1 MTSGGKIGRYFFPK
15 DMISARNFRVRNFSA
30 TSRIQKKYDLVVIGG
45 GPGGYVGAIKAAQLG
60 LVTAIVEGRGKLG
73 GTCLNVG
80 CIPSKSLLHNSHYYH
95 VAKKE
100 FQARG
105 IEMDNLKV
113 NLGKMM
119 EQKTKSILG
128 LTAGVEMLM
137 KKNKIDY
144 FKGWAT
150 LEGNGKVQIKGT
162 EGEKDQSLD
171 TKNVMIATGSEISP
185 FPGIEIDEKQIVSST
200 GALSLEKIPEKMI
213 VIGGGVIGLELGS
226 VWERLGAQVT
236 VVEFNKAIGAG
247 MDAELGKAFEKIL
260 KKQGLNFKLS
270 TKVISAK
277 KNGNGKVDV
286 IVEAAKGGK
295 QETVMHN

>member
-1 MTSGGKIGRYFFPK
+1 MFRVN
-15 DMISARNFRVRNFSA
+15 RFRVRNFSA
-30 TSRIQKKYDLVVIGG
+30 TTTIEKNYDLVVIGG

-80 CIPSKSLLHNSHYYH
+80 CIPSKSLLHNSHYFH
-95 VAKKE
+95 VAEKE
-100 FQARG
+100 FKARG

-113 NLGKMM
+113 NLAQMM
-119 EQKTKSILG
+119 EQKNKSVNS

-144 FKGWAT
+144 FKGWGT
-150 LEGNGKVQIKGT
+150 LEGNGKIQVKGT
-162 EGEKDQSLD
+162 EGEKDVTLD
-171 TKNVMIATGSEISP
+171 TKNVMIATGSDISG

-226 VWERLGAQVT
+226 VWNRLGAEVT
-236 VVEFNKAIGAG
+236 VVEFNKSIGAG
-247 MDAELGKAFEKIL
+247 MDGELGKAFEKTL
-260 KKQGLNFKLS
+260 KKQGMKFKLS

-277 KNGNGKVDV
+277 KNKNGKVDV
-286 IVEAAKGGK
+286 VVEAAKGGK
-295 QETVMHN
+295 QETVIFN